1 VNGPRLG
8 SLAEYVGMRGDQV
21 VVVPNGTYRGGEANT
36 AHPATSGPYKG
47 WLVLVAQSPR
57 GAVIDMRDAPLT
69 LGSNAS
75 RVLFVGF
82 KFVNGSIDAEGN
94 HLWFWHTEHTF
105 PQGAWNRGVHRS
117 PDAVH
122 AYSSSAYDIR
132 FYGSDV
138 HDVCDGFDVS
148 NSNTV
153 VLQGVHIWDTYG
165 VGDAC
170 HDDAIDAVQGNSSNL
185 TVLDSWIQGRVM
197 LEDDKGPLVGMLFQN
212 VWVSE
217 SPSAGFTFSAGG
229 AGISGERKDIFSWG
243 HNNGEDVIAFG
254 RANVLDSNVRATP
267 PPGGSAS
274 PHERWRWGH
283 AYGSWAEALDE
294 GS

>member
-1 VNGPRLG
+1 MP
-8 SLAEYVGMRGDQV
+8 GDQV

-82 KFVNGSIDAEGN
+82 KFVNGSIDAEGS

-138 HDVCDGFDVS
+138 YNVCDGFDIS

-170 HDDAIDAVQGNSSNL
+170 HDDAIDGVQGNSSNL

-197 LEDDKGPLVGMLFQN
+197 LEDDKGALVGMLFQN
-212 VWVSE
+212 VWVSD

-229 AGISGERKDIFSWG
+229 AGISGERRNIYSWG
-243 HNNGEDVIAFG
+243 HNNGKDLIAFG

-267 PPGGSAS
+267 PPGGAPS
-274 PHERWRWGH
+274 PHEQWRWSH
-283 AYGSWAEALDE
+283 SYGAWAEALDE
-294 GS
+294 AS